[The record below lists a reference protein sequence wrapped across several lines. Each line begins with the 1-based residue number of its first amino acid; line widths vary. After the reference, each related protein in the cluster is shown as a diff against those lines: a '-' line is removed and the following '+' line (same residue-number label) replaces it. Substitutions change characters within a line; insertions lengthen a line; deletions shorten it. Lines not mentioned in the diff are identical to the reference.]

1 MILKKQ
7 FLLLAI
13 CFAFGTLSA
22 QDSKESIKWD
32 VNNPEGNYKEVNFTS
47 TEGTWMNVDISP
59 DGKEIVFDLLGDIY
73 TMPATGGTAA
83 VLRGGHAFEVQPRFS
98 PDGNKILFTSDAGGG
113 DNIWVMN
120 RDGSKASQ
128 VTKESFRLLNNASW
142 SPDGEYIVARKHFT
156 STRSLGA
163 GEMWMYHTSGGNGL
177 QLTVRKNDQQDV
189 NEPVFSPD
197 GRYVYYSEDMYPG
210 GGFEYNKDPNNQIFA
225 IKRFD
230 REKGTNETVTGGP
243 GGAVRPEISHNGKW
257 LAFIKRVRT
266 KTVLYIRD
274 LATSEEWPIYDN
286 LSKDQQEAWTVF
298 GSYTGYSFTPDDKH
312 IIIWSN
318 GKILKVDVNSANK
331 ATEIPFSCNVKQRIY
346 DVPRFQQELNP
357 TTFTAN
363 VIRNAITSPDG
374 KILLFNAAGYLY
386 KKTLPNGKPERLINS
401 IDAAYRLAGFES
413 EPSFSADGKNILFVT
428 WNDSASGAIY
438 KLSMQANAKP
448 VKITTAKGIYRQ
460 PSFSPDGKWIVFRKE
475 GGNNTMGSGF
485 TSKPGIY
492 SMTADG
498 NNENFITDRGDMPRF
513 NKSSDRIYYQL
524 GGGMNRTYASNQP
537 DGRDERI
544 HLKSTYGSQFT
555 VSPDEKWIAF
565 IDLYNV
571 YIASF
576 PKTGRT
582 IDLGSGTKDFP
593 VKVVS
598 KDAGTNLHWSADNK
612 KLLYT
617 LGNQYFSIPINER
630 FEFIAGIADS
640 IFKAP
645 EKGIDIGLQLKTDK
659 PDGTIV
665 FTNAKIITMNGNEV
679 IENGTM
685 VIESNIIKAVGKTG
699 EVAIP
704 AGALQI
710 NCSGKTIMP
719 GFIDAHAH
727 GNHFRNGLIPQK
739 QWPYYAN
746 LAYGVTTMHDPSANS
761 EFVFGLSELVKTGQ
775 VIGPRIF
782 STGTILYGADGDIKA
797 VVNSLED
804 ARGALRRTKAYGA
817 FSVKSYN
824 QPRREQRQMIIQA
837 ARELK
842 MEVVPEGG
850 SFFYHNVSMIL
861 DGHTTIEHN
870 MPVAPLFNDVI
881 QLWKNSKTA
890 YTPTL
895 IVNYAGL
902 SGEYYWYQHSNVW
915 EKERLL
921 RFTPRDVIDTRSR
934 HRTMAP
940 EEEYENGYILT
951 SRSLKKL
958 ADEGVTVNMGA
969 HGQLQ
974 GLGAHWEIWMM
985 QQGGMSNMQALKTAT
1000 INPAQSLGFDKWIG
1014 SLQAGKLADLLIMD
1028 KNPLDDIR
1036 NTESI
1041 RYTMINGRLYDA
1053 EQMNETGNYNK
1064 PRPKFYWEQGKN
1076 ADSFPWHDESLQEG
1090 CGCGRH

>member
-1 MILKKQ
+1 MKIKNQ
-7 FLLLAI
+7 LLLFAF
-13 CFAFGTLSA
+13 CFASNALSA
-22 QDSKESIKWD
+22 QDKKEPNKWD
-32 VNNPEGNYKEVNFTS
+32 VNNPEGNFKQVNFTAN
-47 TEGTWMNVDISP
+47 EGTWMNIDISP

-73 TMPATGGTAA
+73 SLPATGGTASI
-83 VLRGGHAFEVQPRFS
+83 LRGGHAFEVQPRFS
-98 PDGNKILFTSDAGGG
+98 ADGKKISFTSDAGGG

-120 RDGSKASQ
+120 RDGSNANQ
-128 VTKESFRLLNNASW
+128 VTKESFRLLNNAAW
-142 SPDGEYIVARKHFT
+142 SPDGDYIVARKHFT

-163 GEMWMYHTSGGNGL
+163 GELWLYHISGGGGL

-210 GGFEYNKDPNNQIFA
+210 GGFVYNKDPNNQIFV

-230 REKGTNETVTGGP
+230 REKGINETVTGGP
-243 GGAVRPEISHNGKW
+243 GGAVRPQISHNGKW
-257 LAFIKRVRT
+257 LAFIKRIRT

-274 LATSEEWPIYDN
+274 LATAEEWPVYDS

-318 GKILKVDVNSANK
+318 GKIIKVDLDAANK
-331 ATEIPFSCNVKQRIY
+331 ATIIPFICNVKQRIY
-346 DVPRFQQELNP
+346 EVPRFQQELNRDE
-357 TTFTAN
+357 FTAN
-363 VIRNAITSPDG
+363 VIRNASTSPDG
-374 KILLFNAAGYLY
+374 KILLFNAAGYLW
-386 KKTLPNGKPERLINS
+386 KKVLPNGKPERLINFKE
-401 IDAAYRLAGFES
+401 AAYTTAGFES
-413 EPSFSADGKNILFVT
+413 EPAFSADGKHIIFVT
-428 WNDSASGAIY
+428 WSDSLAGAIY
-438 KLSMQANAKP
+438 KLSMLANAKP
-448 VKITTAKGIYRQ
+448 VKLTPEKGIYRQ

-475 GGNNTMGSGF
+475 GGSDALGYGF

-492 SMTADG
+492 TMAADG
-498 NNENFITDRGDMPRF
+498 SGQNFVSDKGDMPRF

-524 GGGMNRTYASNQP
+524 GGGMNRSYASNTA
-537 DGRDERI
+537 DGKEERI
-544 HLKSTYGSQFT
+544 HLKSMYGSQFR
-555 VSPDEKWIAF
+555 VSPDENWIAF

-571 YIASF
+571 YVAAF

-593 VKVVS
+593 VKIVS

-612 KLLYT
+612 RLLYT
-617 LGNQYFSIPINER
+617 LGSQYFSIPLQNR

-640 IFKAP
+640 VFKAP
-645 EKGIDIGLQLKTDK
+645 EKGVEIGLQLKTDK
-659 PDGTIV
+659 PSGTIV
-665 FTNAKIITMNGNEV
+665 FKNARIITMNGSEV
-679 IENGTM
+679 IENGTL
-685 VIESNIIKAVGKTG
+685 VVESNIIKAIGKTG
-699 EVAIP
+699 AINIP
-704 AGALQI
+704 ANALQI
-710 NCSGKTIMP
+710 DCIGKTIMP

-727 GNHFRNGLIPQK
+727 ANHFRSGLIPQK

-761 EFVFGLSELVKTGQ
+761 EFVFGLSELVKTGA
-775 VIGPRIF
+775 VTGPRIF
-782 STGTILYGADGDIKA
+782 STGTILYGADGDIKT
-797 VVNSLED
+797 VVNTLED
-804 ARGALRRTKAYGA
+804 ARSALRRIKAFGA

-837 ARELK
+837 AHELK

-870 MPVAPLFNDVI
+870 MPVAPLFNDVL

-895 IVNYAGL
+895 IVNYGGL
-902 SGEYYWYQHSNVW
+902 NGEFYWYQHSNVW
-915 EKERLL
+915 EKERLM

-940 EEEYENGYILT
+940 DEEYINGHILVSKT
-951 SRSLKKL
+951 LKTL
-958 ADEGVTVNMGA
+958 ADEGVTINMGA

-985 QQGGMSNMQALKTAT
+985 QQGGMTNMQALQTAT

-1014 SLQAGKLADLLIMD
+1014 SLQEGKLADLLIMD

-1041 RYTMINGRLYDA
+1041 IYTMVNGRLYDA
-1053 EQMNETGNYNK
+1053 AHMNEVGNSYK
-1064 PRPKFYWEQGKN
+1064 TRPKFYWELSKN
-1076 ADSFPWHDESLQEG
+1076 ADSFPWHDGAEAEG

>member
-13 CFAFGTLSA
+13 CFAFGALSA
-22 QDSKESIKWD
+22 QDNKESKKWD

-83 VLRGGHAFEVQPRFS
+83 VLRGGHSFEVQPRFS

-197 GRYVYYSEDMYPG
+197 GRYVYYSEDLYPG

-243 GGAVRPEISHNGKW
+243 GGAVRPEISHDGKW

-438 KLSMQANAKP
+438 KLSMQASAKP

-576 PKTGRT
+576 PKTGIT

-665 FTNAKIITMNGNEV
+665 FTNSKIITMNGNEV

-761 EFVFGLSELVKTGQ
+761 EFVFGLSELVKTG
-775 VIGPRIF
+775 
-782 STGTILYGADGDIKA
+782 
-797 VVNSLED
+797 
-804 ARGALRRTKAYGA
+804 
-817 FSVKSYN
+817 
-824 QPRREQRQMIIQA
+824 
-837 ARELK
+837 
-842 MEVVPEGG
+842 
-850 SFFYHNVSMIL
+850 
-861 DGHTTIEHN
+861 
-870 MPVAPLFNDVI
+870 
-881 QLWKNSKTA
+881 
-890 YTPTL
+890 
-895 IVNYAGL
+895 
-902 SGEYYWYQHSNVW
+902 
-915 EKERLL
+915 
-921 RFTPRDVIDTRSR
+921 
-934 HRTMAP
+934 
-940 EEEYENGYILT
+940 
-951 SRSLKKL
+951 
-958 ADEGVTVNMGA
+958 
-969 HGQLQ
+969 
-974 GLGAHWEIWMM
+974 
-985 QQGGMSNMQALKTAT
+985 
-1000 INPAQSLGFDKWIG
+1000 
-1014 SLQAGKLADLLIMD
+1014 
-1028 KNPLDDIR
+1028 
-1036 NTESI
+1036 
-1041 RYTMINGRLYDA
+1041 
-1053 EQMNETGNYNK
+1053 
-1064 PRPKFYWEQGKN
+1064 
-1076 ADSFPWHDESLQEG
+1076 
-1090 CGCGRH
+1090 